1 MNDSPNLDAVHSAL
15 KAVKLLRST
24 VGDVFKCMADCPLI
38 TNPNQSVEE
47 MVGTPPITGSAT
59 NNNTTVN
66 NTTTQVPTNAAQK
79 EVNDKQLAELQTLLS
94 AVNSRFRELET
105 ACTLLTPLN
114 SSPLNI
120 SLGNSSLLGQ
130 DPNYDK
136 TNLYSDMISSY
147 RWSDKMIEYS
157 SFAATLLQQNSL
169 KRSLIPTIY
178 LKGRQ
183 QRRPPNGHNISSQQ
197 IDPFIQQLQRVF
209 HELVIE
215 ITRPFGA
222 PTVLKVTIP
231 RVLKAVILL
240 RGLLIEWVVVKGYDE
255 TFDDPNSDNS
265 YVKRIRLTTN
275 AIAEPERLDIW
286 SESKYE
292 VFRKVSEH
300 ANAAM
305 LHFYSPTHCDV
316 AIKTYLVIYSL
327 ISNIFKTNCFVPRL
341 GSRVMRTCF
350 PRPVVSVGLV
360 CSTLCPRR
368 GGMSAF
374 LRHITNSVAHKNI
387 LLSIQSIIV

>member
-1 MNDSPNLDAVHSAL
+1 MTDSPNLDAVHSAL
-15 KAVKLLRST
+15 KSVKLLRCT
-24 VGDVFKCMADCPLI
+24 VGDVFRCLADCPLI
-38 TNPNQSVEE
+38 TNANQSGDESV
-47 MVGTPPITGSAT
+47 VSTPPTTTSNNINTTTT
-59 NNNTTVN
+59 NNNNTQNQSPN
-66 NTTTQVPTNAAQK
+66 NSSPTSSNG
-79 EVNDKQLAELQTLLS
+79 NQLADLQTLLS

-114 SSPLNI
+114 SNPSNI

-130 DPNYDK
+130 DPYYDK

-169 KRSLIPTIY
+169 KRALIPSIY

-183 QRRPPNGHNISSQQ
+183 QRRPANGHNISTQQ
-197 IDPFIQQLQRVF
+197 IDLFIAQLQRVF
-209 HELVIE
+209 HEITIE
-215 ITRPFGA
+215 VVRPFGS

-240 RGLLIEWVVVKGYDE
+240 RGLLIEWVVVKGFDE
-255 TFDDPNSDNS
+255 TFDDPNNDNS
-265 YVKRIRLTTN
+265 YLKRIRASS

-316 AIKTYLVIYSL
+316 AIKTYLVI
-327 ISNIFKTNCFVPRL
+327 ISFQT
-341 GSRVMRTCF
+341 F
-350 PRPVVSVGLV
+350 PSF
-360 CSTLCPRR
+360 SE
-368 GGMSAF
+368 
-374 LRHITNSVAHKNI
+374 H
-387 LLSIQSIIV
+387 LLNLF